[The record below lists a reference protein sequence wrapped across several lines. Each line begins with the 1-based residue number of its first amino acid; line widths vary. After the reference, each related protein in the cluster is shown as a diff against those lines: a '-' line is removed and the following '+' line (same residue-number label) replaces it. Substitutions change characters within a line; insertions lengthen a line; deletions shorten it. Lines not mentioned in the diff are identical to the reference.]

1 MERIGLGEIGY
12 ILTKAVINIFKRLQD
27 ERKSNLYLSLLDL
40 EYVFPTKNK
49 FLLVAKSEFKETDL
63 LG

>member
-1 MERIGLGEIGY
+1 MERIGLAEIGQ
-12 ILTKAVINIFKRLQD
+12 ILIKALINIFKRLQG

-49 FLLVAKSEFKETDL
+49 FLVAKSEFTETDL